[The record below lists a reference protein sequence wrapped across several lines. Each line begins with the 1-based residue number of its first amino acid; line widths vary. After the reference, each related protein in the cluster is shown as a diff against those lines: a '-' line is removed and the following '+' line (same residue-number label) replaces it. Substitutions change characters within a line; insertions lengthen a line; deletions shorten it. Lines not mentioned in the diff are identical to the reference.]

1 MSILPS
7 SALMIYFKEYEQYH
21 RTKGN
26 KITHLVG
33 VPLVL
38 FSLLGLLSHV
48 VLWTPGAESLF
59 QLDLGVVL
67 LAAGMTFAF
76 KVDAKLAI
84 PFSLYGI
91 LNYLVSRH
99 LSLPVLAGLQTL
111 AWAIQFWGHYVYEK
125 KSPAFFS
132 SISHMFV
139 GALWIFSWVIGY
151 YKPTTHA

>member
-33 VPLVL
+33 VPLVM

-48 VLWTPGAESLF
+48 VLWTPAPEALF
-59 QLDLGVVL
+59 RLDLGLVL
-67 LAAGMTFAF
+67 LIAGMIFSVR
-76 KVDAKLAI
+76 VDPKLSV
-84 PFSLYGI
+84 PFGLYVV
-91 LNYLVSRH
+91 LNYLLARH
-99 LSLPVLAGLQTL
+99 LSLPVLAGLQVI

-125 KSPAFFS
+125 KSPAFFTTLEHLF
-132 SISHMFV
+132 I
-139 GALWIFSWVIGY
+139 GPLWIFSWVIGY